1 VDAQID
7 TGDVTIGQTLTY
19 IANIRSWIND
29 KVNTNFSTANNLI
42 STINTETNSQTLIV
56 IIAIACVTLIGYFYI
71 VKKKKKEN
79 N

>member
-1 VDAQID
+1 MDAQID

-19 IANIRSWIND
+19 IASIRSWIND
-29 KVNTNFSTANNLI
+29 KVNTNSSTANNLI

-71 VKKKKKEN
+71 VEKKEKRK
-79 N
+79 